1 MTTMTTMT
9 TTAATAATMTTLLAK
24 TQALIELERSLTQ
37 SLEKIEPWLLN
48 STSSS
53 SSRTNNNNNNNA
65 VGIRVRPIPIDMDQV
80 EKVLAVA
87 RNFSTRTSAPAGWNP
102 TAPVIGFSTPNPLPH
117 QLRGGALAALEL
129 QRARQAE
136 RDKKRKRQEEEEEEK
151 KAKQEQEADTSNN
164 NKSDKKKDTDDD
176 MDIDDNNSKKQTVAL
191 NKQTGEQPAGGIRP
205 ASSRPRTAATTRHV
219 QPALNTTMNLS
230 DSSSSDDE
238 EEDDDDSE

>member
-1 MTTMTTMT
+1 MT

-53 SSRTNNNNNNNA
+53 SRTNNNNNV

>member
-1 MTTMTTMT
+1 MT
-9 TTAATAATMTTLLAK
+9 TTTTTLLGK
-24 TQALIELERSLTQ
+24 SQALIELERSLTQ

-48 STSSS
+48 YGNNSY
-53 SSRTNNNNNNNA
+53 NNNNNNTA
-65 VGIRVRPIPIDMDQV
+65 IGIRVRPIPTDMDQV

-151 KAKQEQEADTSNN
+151 KAKQEQEAD
-164 NKSDKKKDTDDD
+164 
-176 MDIDDNNSKKQTVAL
+176 
-191 NKQTGEQPAGGIRP
+191 
-205 ASSRPRTAATTRHV
+205 
-219 QPALNTTMNLS
+219 
-230 DSSSSDDE
+230 
-238 EEDDDDSE
+238 

>member
-1 MTTMTTMT
+1 MTATTM
-9 TTAATAATMTTLLAK
+9 ATTTLLVK

-48 STSSS
+48 STSS
-53 SSRTNNNNNNNA
+53 RTNNNNA

-102 TAPVIGFSTPNPLPH
+102 SAPVIGFSTPNPLPH

-151 KAKQEQEADTSNN
+151 KAKQEQEADTNNNN
-164 NKSDKKKDTDDD
+164 NKNDKNKDTDDN
-176 MDIDDNNSKKQTVAL
+176 MDIDDDDNINNNKKQTAAL
-191 NKQTGEQPAGGIRP
+191 NNKDNEHNNKQPAGGIRL
-205 ASSRPRTAATTRHV
+205 ASTRPRTAATIRHV